1 VRVGIDSYAYHRL
14 LGEVRPGEE
23 EPPRAPFPG
32 GYEGVIAEAQ
42 RLGVDLL
49 SLETNVLPPPA
60 EVDVAALRERTSP
73 AQLVLAHG
81 HPQGLRFGRDAQQAA
96 DLQAWITGAADAG
109 LPLVRMVLGGPFAR
123 LDEPSSGF
131 LPRVLDALR
140 PPVALAGERG
150 VALALENHA
159 DLTLD
164 EMEQVLDEL
173 DAPHLGVCFDTSNW
187 VRVGDDPAEAARR
200 LAGRV
205 RVVHLKDHV
214 ARPDDGLVG
223 PRAAALGAGEVDLA
237 GVLDPL
243 LAAEPGLPVC
253 VELGH
258 LGPGVDEVDMVERGV
273 AWLRAEAARREAVA
287 KGG

>member
-1 VRVGIDSYAYHRL
+1 
-14 LGEVRPGEE
+14 
-23 EPPRAPFPG
+23 
-32 GYEGVIAEAQ
+32 
-42 RLGVDLL
+42 
-49 SLETNVLPPPA
+49 
-60 EVDVAALRERTSP
+60 
-73 AQLVLAHG
+73 
-81 HPQGLRFGRDAQQAA
+81 
-96 DLQAWITGAADAG
+96 
-109 LPLVRMVLGGPFAR
+109 
-123 LDEPSSGF
+123 
-131 LPRVLDALR
+131 VLDALR
-140 PPVALAGERG
+140 PPVELAAARG

-164 EMEQVLDEL
+164 EMDALLDEL

-187 VRVGDDPAEAARR
+187 VRVGDDPAGAARR

-214 ARPDDGLVG
+214 ARADDGLVG
-223 PRAAALGAGEVDLA
+223 PRAAALGTGEVDLA

-243 LAAEPGLPVC
+243 LAAEPDLPVC

>member
-1 VRVGIDSYAYHRL
+1 
-14 LGEVRPGEE
+14 
-23 EPPRAPFPG
+23 
-32 GYEGVIAEAQ
+32 
-42 RLGVDLL
+42 
-49 SLETNVLPPPA
+49 
-60 EVDVAALRERTSP
+60 
-73 AQLVLAHG
+73 
-81 HPQGLRFGRDAQQAA
+81 
-96 DLQAWITGAADAG
+96 
-109 LPLVRMVLGGPFAR
+109 MVVGGPWAR
-123 LDEPSSGF
+123 LDEPSAGF
-131 LPRVLDALR
+131 LPRVLAALR
-140 PPVALAGERG
+140 PPVALAAQRG

-187 VRVGDDPAEAARR
+187 VRVGDDPVDAARR

-223 PRAAALGAGEVDLA
+223 PRSTALGSGQVDLA
-237 GVLDPL
+237 GVLEPL
-243 LAAEPGLPVC
+243 LAAEPDLPVC

-258 LGPGVDEVDMVERGV
+258 LGPGVDEVELVERGV
-273 AWLRAEAARREAVA
+273 AWLRAEATRRAAVA